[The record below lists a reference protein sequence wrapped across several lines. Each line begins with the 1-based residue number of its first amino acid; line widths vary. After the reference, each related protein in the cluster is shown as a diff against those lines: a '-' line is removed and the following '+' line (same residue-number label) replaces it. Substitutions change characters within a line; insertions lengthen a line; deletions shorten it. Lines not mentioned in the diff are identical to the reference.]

1 MVKDK
6 KFNTV
11 YILYCLGIFVV
22 WGIMEIIIMPYIEC
36 YKFSDIIKE
45 VLIKTFVW
53 FVPAVILQ
61 RCFNKFMFV
70 KKDSIF
76 SFKVIWT
83 EFIIVLFIFT
93 LFHLVSSLVQ
103 NGGISI
109 SNSFRMSDIIIA
121 CSVGISEEMVFRG
134 WLLNAVLN
142 DKNKYIAVII
152 NSLLFIAIH
161 FPVWV
166 REGVFI
172 NYITSGAFLQIMVL
186 SIIFSLA
193 FIRNRNIIIPMILHS
208 YWDLLCFMI

>member
-6 KFNTV
+6 KFNTI